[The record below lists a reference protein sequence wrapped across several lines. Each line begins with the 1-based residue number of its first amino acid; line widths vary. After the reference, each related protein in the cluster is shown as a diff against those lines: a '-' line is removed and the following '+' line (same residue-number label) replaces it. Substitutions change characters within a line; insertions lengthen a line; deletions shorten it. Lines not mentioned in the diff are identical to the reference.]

1 MLRLKAESATSGS
14 AGQQRVKTWF
24 FDEFGVSSF
33 PLAEQHRIA
42 VVTVSDSEIFPK
54 RLSVFFSQ
62 KACSPRR
69 RTIGKKGKSTE
80 SSSATATS
88 PSCS

>member
-24 FDEFGVSSF
+24 FDEFGVSPF

-42 VVTVSDSEIFPK
+42 VVTVSDLRDFSEEIE
-54 RLSVFFSQ
+54 RLFQSEGVF
-62 KACSPRR
+62 
-69 RTIGKKGKSTE
+69 T
-80 SSSATATS
+80 
-88 PSCS
+88 